1 MLKVVLVLR
10 QLVLRLKECEVDV
23 MIRKNKDLVVLGSH
37 LKVIDGLCHANL
49 TTEFYLSPND
59 PTLNIQVIIL
69 QAAHKKLAGN
79 TSLNLLDYEEAVYH

>member
-10 QLVLRLKECEVDV
+10 QLVLRLKESIIDV
-23 MIRKNKDLVVLGSH
+23 VIKKNKESVNLGSH

-59 PTLNIQVIIL
+59 TVLNIQIIIL
-69 QAAHKKLAGN
+69 QGNQRKLAGS
-79 TSLNLLDYEEAVYH
+79 TSLNLL